1 MPEKEKKQDDKFRFI
16 TIIKCEKCQTEIE
29 DPQPCPKCKNLTFNY
44 TFKVVP
50 IGKQKEK

>member
-1 MPEKEKKQDDKFRFI
+1 MPEKDKKQDEKYRFESV
-16 TIIKCEKCQTEIE
+16 IKCEKCQEVITEAM
-29 DPQPCPKCKNLTFNY
+29 PCPKCKNLTFTY